1 MYAKRGKFLIPPVW
15 VETKTSTWAFVHWYV
30 GEGMEEGE
38 FDDAQDS
45 LQKLQ
50 QDYERITDDA
60 LDEEEE

>member
-1 MYAKRGKFLIPPVW
+1 
-15 VETKTSTWAFVHWYV
+15 
-30 GEGMEEGE
+30 MEEGE